1 MSDATKKVP
10 SQAEIEF
17 LAYQIF
23 LERGG
28 EPGSDLAD
36 WLAAEEQLKTR
47 SETEAP
53 AAQRTTPL
61 LLPCARALPAPEHL
75 SENRATWFPP
85 A

>member
-1 MSDATKKVP
+1 MSDAANKVP

-28 EPGSDLAD
+28 EPGDDLAD

-47 SETEAP
+47 SEAEAP
-53 AAQRTTPL
+53 VAQRTETP
-61 LLPCARALPAPEHL
+61 PIPIRKSASA
-75 SENRATWFPP
+75 
-85 A
+85 

>member
-1 MSDATKKVP
+1 MSDASNKVP

-28 EPGSDLAD
+28 EPGHDLAD

-47 SETEAP
+47 SEAEAP
-53 AAQRTTPL
+53 IAQRTDTTSMRKS
-61 LLPCARALPAPEHL
+61 AVGA
-75 SENRATWFPP
+75 
-85 A
+85 

>member
-28 EPGSDLAD
+28 EPGHDLAD
-36 WLAAEEQLKTR
+36 WLAAEEQLQTR
-47 SETEAP
+47 AEAEAP
-53 AAQRTTPL
+53 ASP
-61 LLPCARALPAPEHL
+61 RADAAPAPTPIRK
-75 SENRATWFPP
+75 SA
-85 A
+85 AGA

>member
-1 MSDATKKVP
+1 MSDGTKNVP

-28 EPGSDLAD
+28 EPGNDLAD

-47 SETEAP
+47 SVSETPATPHAETAP
-53 AAQRTTPL
+53 TPL
-61 LLPCARALPAPEHL
+61 RKSAAGA
-75 SENRATWFPP
+75 
-85 A
+85 

>member
-28 EPGSDLAD
+28 EPGHDLAD

-47 SETEAP
+47 TEAEAP
-53 AAQRTTPL
+53 ALHHTDTTTS
-61 LLPCARALPAPEHL
+61 APIRK
-75 SENRATWFPP
+75 SA
-85 A
+85 ASA

>member
-1 MSDATKKVP
+1 MSDAAKKVP

-28 EPGSDLAD
+28 EPGNDLAD

-47 SETEAP
+47 SEAEAP
-53 AAQRTTPL
+53 STQRTETPSI
-61 LLPCARALPAPEHL
+61 PIRKSASA
-75 SENRATWFPP
+75 
-85 A
+85 

>member
-1 MSDATKKVP
+1 MSDASNKVP

-28 EPGSDLAD
+28 EPGNDLAD

-47 SETEAP
+47 SEAEASV
-53 AAQRTTPL
+53 AQRTDPTPIRRS
-61 LLPCARALPAPEHL
+61 AAGA
-75 SENRATWFPP
+75 
-85 A
+85 

>member
-1 MSDATKKVP
+1 VSDTTKNVP

-28 EPGSDLAD
+28 EPGNDLGD

-47 SETEAP
+47 TQAETP
-53 AAQRTTPL
+53 ASTRTGTTIPMRKS
-61 LLPCARALPAPEHL
+61 AVGA
-75 SENRATWFPP
+75 
-85 A
+85 

>member
-1 MSDATKKVP
+1 MSDAAKKIP

-28 EPGSDLAD
+28 EPGNDLAD

-47 SETEAP
+47 SEAEAP
-53 AAQRTTPL
+53 STQRTDTTSTPI
-61 LLPCARALPAPEHL
+61 PIRKSAAGA
-75 SENRATWFPP
+75 
-85 A
+85 

>member
-1 MSDATKKVP
+1 MSDATTKIP

-28 EPGSDLAD
+28 EPGHDLAD

-47 SETEAP
+47 NEAEAP
-53 AAQRTTPL
+53 VAQRTDT
-61 LLPCARALPAPEHL
+61 APMRK
-75 SENRATWFPP
+75 SA
-85 A
+85 AGA

>member
-1 MSDATKKVP
+1 MSDAAKKIH

-28 EPGSDLAD
+28 EPGNDLAD

-47 SETEAP
+47 SEAEAP
-53 AAQRTTPL
+53 VTQRTETP
-61 LLPCARALPAPEHL
+61 PIPIRKSASA
-75 SENRATWFPP
+75 
-85 A
+85 

>member
-28 EPGSDLAD
+28 EPGHDLSD
-36 WLAAEEQLKTR
+36 WLEAEEQLKTR
-47 SETEAP
+47 SEAEAP
-53 AAQRTTPL
+53 STQSTATAPSPIRKSAAG
-61 LLPCARALPAPEHL
+61 A
-75 SENRATWFPP
+75 
-85 A
+85 

>member
-1 MSDATKKVP
+1 MSDATTKIP

-28 EPGSDLAD
+28 EPGHDLAD

-47 SETEAP
+47 SEGEAP
-53 AAQRTTPL
+53 VTQRADTAPMRKSAAG
-61 LLPCARALPAPEHL
+61 A
-75 SENRATWFPP
+75 
-85 A
+85 

>member
-28 EPGSDLAD
+28 EPGHDLSD
-36 WLAAEEQLKTR
+36 WLQAEEQLKTR
-47 SETEAP
+47 SEAEAP
-53 AAQRTTPL
+53 STQRTDT
-61 LLPCARALPAPEHL
+61 AP
-75 SENRATWFPP
+75 SPIRKSA
-85 A
+85 AGA

>member
-1 MSDATKKVP
+1 MSDASNKVP

-47 SETEAP
+47 SEAP
-53 AAQRTTPL
+53 VAQRTDPTPIRRS
-61 LLPCARALPAPEHL
+61 AAGA
-75 SENRATWFPP
+75 
-85 A
+85 

>member
-1 MSDATKKVP
+1 MSDAANKVP

-28 EPGSDLAD
+28 EPGDDLAD

-47 SETEAP
+47 SEAEAP
-53 AAQRTTPL
+53 VAQRTDPTPIRRS
-61 LLPCARALPAPEHL
+61 AAGA
-75 SENRATWFPP
+75 
-85 A
+85 

>member
-28 EPGSDLAD
+28 EPGHELSD
-36 WLAAEEQLKTR
+36 WLEAEEQLRTR
-47 SETEAP
+47 SEADTP
-53 AAQRTTPL
+53 SMQSTDSVPIPMRKSAAG
-61 LLPCARALPAPEHL
+61 A
-75 SENRATWFPP
+75 
-85 A
+85 

>member
-1 MSDATKKVP
+1 MSDATKRVP

-28 EPGSDLAD
+28 EPGHDLSD
-36 WLAAEEQLKTR
+36 WLEAEEQLKTR
-47 SETEAP
+47 SEAEAP
-53 AAQRTTPL
+53 STQRTDT
-61 LLPCARALPAPEHL
+61 APGPIRK
-75 SENRATWFPP
+75 SAVG

>member
-28 EPGSDLAD
+28 EPGHDLAD
-36 WLAAEEQLKTR
+36 WLAAEEQLTTR
-47 SETEAP
+47 SEAEAP
-53 AAQRTTPL
+53 SAQRADTTPI
-61 LLPCARALPAPEHL
+61 PIRKSAAGA
-75 SENRATWFPP
+75 
-85 A
+85 

>member
-28 EPGSDLAD
+28 EPGHDLAD
-36 WLAAEEQLKTR
+36 WLAAEEQLKSR
-47 SETEAP
+47 SEAEAP
-53 AAQRTTPL
+53 SSQRTDTAPTPMRRS
-61 LLPCARALPAPEHL
+61 AAGA
-75 SENRATWFPP
+75 
-85 A
+85 

>member
-28 EPGSDLAD
+28 EPGHDLAD

-47 SETEAP
+47 SETEASST
-53 AAQRTTPL
+53 QRTDTTPT
-61 LLPCARALPAPEHL
+61 PTRKSAAGA
-75 SENRATWFPP
+75 
-85 A
+85 

>member
-1 MSDATKKVP
+1 MSDATKKIP

-28 EPGSDLAD
+28 EPGNDLAD

-47 SETEAP
+47 SEAEAP
-53 AAQRTTPL
+53 VTQRTDTAPTPIRKS
-61 LLPCARALPAPEHL
+61 AAGA
-75 SENRATWFPP
+75 
-85 A
+85 

>member
-1 MSDATKKVP
+1 MSDATKKIP

-28 EPGSDLAD
+28 EPGHDLSD

-47 SETEAP
+47 SEAEAP
-53 AAQRTTPL
+53 VARRTDTTPMRRS
-61 LLPCARALPAPEHL
+61 AAGA
-75 SENRATWFPP
+75 
-85 A
+85 

>member
-28 EPGSDLAD
+28 EPGHDLAD
-36 WLAAEEQLKTR
+36 WLAAEEQLRTR
-47 SETEAP
+47 GEVEAP
-53 AAQRTTPL
+53 ASP
-61 LLPCARALPAPEHL
+61 RADVAPAPMRK
-75 SENRATWFPP
+75 SA
-85 A
+85 AGA

>member
-28 EPGSDLAD
+28 EPGHDLAD
-36 WLAAEEQLKTR
+36 WLEAEEQLKTR
-47 SETEAP
+47 TQAESP
-53 AAQRTTPL
+53 ASTRSTDTTAIPMRKS
-61 LLPCARALPAPEHL
+61 AAGA
-75 SENRATWFPP
+75 
-85 A
+85 

>member
-1 MSDATKKVP
+1 MSDATKRVP

-28 EPGSDLAD
+28 EPGHDLSD
-36 WLAAEEQLKTR
+36 WLEAEEQLKTR
-47 SETEAP
+47 SEAEAP
-53 AAQRTTPL
+53 STQRTDS
-61 LLPCARALPAPEHL
+61 APGPIRK
-75 SENRATWFPP
+75 SAVG